1 MAWRGHRGALRL
13 PEGRRLDGERP
24 GCPRADVKLHSVIR
38 RRTKRALGVART
50 NGPIELPADV
60 TSESLSARGGQPSL
74 TGATLWFTGLPSSGK
89 STIAHEVF
97 QRLLQRGLPVE
108 LLDGAEV
115 RESLSRGLS
124 FSREDREEH
133 IRRMGYVAK
142 LLSRNGVIAICAA
155 VSPYRA
161 TRDEVRRNTTRFVEV
176 YVECPV
182 AVAEQRDTDGWYARA
197 RRGEVEEFTGVNAP
211 YEAPVAPEVHIHSD
225 QESVYEAAARVMS
238 RLEELHII
246 PRADEGRTQDEIRRR
261 LAELGYI

>member
-1 MAWRGHRGALRL
+1 MNG
-13 PEGRRLDGERP
+13 
-24 GCPRADVKLHSVIR
+24 IR
-38 RRTKRALGVART
+38 
-50 NGPIELPADV
+50 
-60 TSESLSARGGQPSL
+60 
-74 TGATLWFTGLPSSGK
+74 GATLWFTGLPSSGK
-89 STIAHEVF
+89 STIARAVF
-97 QRLLQRGLPVE
+97 HRLLDRGLAVE

-161 TRDEVRRNTTRFVEV
+161 TRDEVRRNTTQFVEV

-182 AVAEQRDTDGWYARA
+182 DVAEARDTDGWYARA

-211 YEAPVAPEVHIHSD
+211 YEPPVAPEVHIHSD
-225 QESVYEAAARVMS
+225 RESVDAAADKVIA
-238 RLEELHII
+238 RLEELHVVA
-246 PRADEGRTQDEIRRR
+246 REVDERTQDEMRKR
-261 LAELGYI
+261 LAALGYS